1 MALYFCG
8 ESACKGHHSF
18 AATCSG
24 MVTVVADYPAL
35 QPFIEAIG
43 EEETQPMQ
51 PVQVEDQPEKARG
64 QSTPAIKAYNNKL
77 KTALVPAGKAKA
89 VHK

>member
-8 ESACKGHHSF
+8 EIGCKGHHSF
-18 AATCSG
+18 AATCSSI
-24 MVTVVADYPAL
+24 VVVVPDYSAL
-35 QPFIEAIG
+35 KPFIEAIG

-51 PVQVEDQPEKARG
+51 PVQVEPEPEKARA

-77 KTALVPAGKAKA
+77 KTAVVPDVK
-89 VHK
+89 HKTGGR